1 MLIIQRHLRCVGIL
15 FTCNRK
21 NSYNWIF
28 LIKEHLIPKH
38 CLILGSNFKKVYS
51 KQKFLDL
58 SGIILIFL
66 VSACSG
72 EKQKVSNQA
81 GKVTPVEV
89 FITRSQSIENIFRT
103 PGNLIP
109 AEVIEIRPEISGR
122 VISLNFKEGTSV
134 KKGQVLVQID
144 DSELQAELKKF
155 NAQLRIASENEQRKK
170 ELLLIKG
177 ISQEEYDQALSELEV
192 LQASVDLTQTQ
203 IRKSKIVSPFNG
215 RIGLRYI
222 SEGAFV
228 QSGSI
233 IATLAQT
240 DILKIEFS
248 VPEKYA
254 GYIHD
259 GLPIQFTVSGR
270 EENFT
275 ADVYAFEPVID
286 EASRTLKIRAIT
298 NNLANRLIPGSFA
311 DVTLNFERI
320 ENAIMIPT
328 QAIIPA
334 LNSQNVFVFRSGHM
348 RYTKVATGIQNDK
361 MIQITDGLQTGD
373 TIAMTALLAL
383 KDNMPVSISKIVDE

>member
-1 MLIIQRHLRCVGIL
+1 
-15 FTCNRK
+15 
-21 NSYNWIF
+21 
-28 LIKEHLIPKH
+28 
-38 CLILGSNFKKVYS
+38 VYS
-51 KQKFLDL
+51 KQIVLNISAL
-58 SGIILIFL
+58 TLIFL
-66 VSACSG
+66 ISACSE

-81 GKVTPVEV
+81 GQVTPVEV
-89 FITRSQSIENIFRT
+89 FITRSQSVENIFRT

-122 VISLNFKEGTSV
+122 VVSLNFNEGTSV

-155 NAQLRIASENEQRKK
+155 NAQLRIAAENEQRKK
-170 ELLLIKG
+170 ELLDFKG

-203 IRKSKIVSPFNG
+203 IRKSKIISPFNG

-240 DILKIEFS
+240 DLLKIEFS

-259 GLPIQFTVSGR
+259 ELTIQFTVSGR

-275 ADVYAFEPVID
+275 AKIYAFEPVID
-286 EASRTLKIRAIT
+286 EASRTLKVRAIS
-298 NNLANRLIPGSFA
+298 NNLANRLIPGSYA

-320 ENAIMIPT
+320 ENAVMIPT

-334 LNSQNVFVFRSGHM
+334 LNSQNVFVFRSGRM
-348 RYTKVATGIQNDK
+348 QYTKVSTGIQNDK
-361 MIQITDGLQTGD
+361 MIQIKDGLQAGD

>member
-1 MLIIQRHLRCVGIL
+1 MEFFAQRTFNTETL
-15 FTCNRK
+15 FNFMIK
-21 NSYNWIF
+21 NLKI
-28 LIKEHLIPKH
+28 
-38 CLILGSNFKKVYS
+38 VYS
-51 KQKFLDL
+51 KQKFPDL
-58 SGIILIFL
+58 STIILILLF
-66 VSACSG
+66 SACGS
-72 EKQKVSNQA
+72 EKQKVSNQDSQ
-81 GKVTPVEV
+81 VIPVEV
-89 FITRSQSIENIFRT
+89 FITHSQSMENIFRT

-122 VISLNFKEGTSV
+122 VISLNFNEGTAV

-222 SEGAFV
+222 SEGAFM

-254 GYIHD
+254 GYIHE

-270 EENFT
+270 EENF
-275 ADVYAFEPVID
+275 AAKVYAFEPVID

-298 NNLANRLIPGSFA
+298 NNLANRLIPGSYA

-320 ENAIMIPT
+320 DNAIMIPT

-334 LNSQNVFVFRSGHM
+334 LNSQNVFVFRRGHM
-348 RYTKVATGIQNDK
+348 RYIKVSTGIQNDK
-361 MIQITDGLQTGD
+361 MIQITDGLQAGD

-383 KDNMPVSISKIVDE
+383 KDSMPVSISKIVDE